1 MQSVTAD
8 APMKAALGQ
17 VKELAVVRDED
28 GTVLGFFAP
37 VALEHAARYA
47 EAAANIDPTLHK
59 RRTENGP
66 NRTTAEVL
74 EYLKSL
80 GPGS

>member
-17 VKELAVVRDED
+17 VKELAVVRDAD

-47 EAAANIDPTLHK
+47 EAAASIDPTLHK
-59 RRTENGP
+59 RQAKDGP
-66 NRTTAEVL
+66 TRTTAEVL
-74 EYLKSL
+74 EHLKSL
-80 GPGS
+80 ESR